1 MSYKPTPMFMTT
13 DIIIEYK
20 QDAKEGIVLIER
32 KYKPY
37 GIALPGGFVEPNDS
51 FAKTAEKESKEETGL
66 DFIEKSIVHMWNG
79 LLEYWIPY
87 REARHDPS
95 EQQKLKTKLGITTK
109 EYLHQNKH
117 KVTTFSKEKKDSK
130 AELREF
136 IEGRLNKDKA
146 YKQVCM
152 RQAQPCSNVKGI
164 DRI

>member
-1 MSYKPTPMFMTT
+1 MGVKPDEMSKR
-13 DIIIEYK
+13 
-20 QDAKEGIVLIER
+20 VR
-32 KYKPY
+32 
-37 GIALPGGFVEPNDS
+37 
-51 FAKTAEKESKEETGL
+51 ETGL